1 MYEITEVAG
10 RMEVKIS
17 SILLLLHKS
26 SKFLPSKESELEHL
40 LKISAPVLNQFAFR
54 NKGAE
59 RSAQEKHLL

>member
-1 MYEITEVAG
+1 
-10 RMEVKIS
+10 MEVKII

-40 LKISAPVLNQFAFR
+40 VKISAPFLNQFAFG
-54 NKGAE
+54 NNDAE